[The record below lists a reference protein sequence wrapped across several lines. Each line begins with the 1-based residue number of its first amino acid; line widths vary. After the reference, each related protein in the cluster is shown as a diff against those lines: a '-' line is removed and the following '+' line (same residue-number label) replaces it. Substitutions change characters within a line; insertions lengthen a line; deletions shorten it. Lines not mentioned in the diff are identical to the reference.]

1 MRRGFGVLDCARAN
15 LLQTRQSFPEL
26 RAERT
31 LSAGQLAFGAPVSI
45 TNYIHATGDDV
56 HTNWLKRL
64 TSKGKTFAVLAV
76 SDRHHDV
83 RNATTAGG
91 GLQVNSARQ
100 DDIHELCFRE

>member
-1 MRRGFGVLDCARAN
+1 MSGLAVV
-15 LLQTRQSFPEL
+15 
-26 RAERT
+26 AE
-31 LSAGQLAFGAPVSI
+31 
-45 TNYIHATGDDV
+45 
-56 HTNWLKRL
+56 RL
-64 TSKGKTFAVLAV
+64 TSKGKTFAVLAA